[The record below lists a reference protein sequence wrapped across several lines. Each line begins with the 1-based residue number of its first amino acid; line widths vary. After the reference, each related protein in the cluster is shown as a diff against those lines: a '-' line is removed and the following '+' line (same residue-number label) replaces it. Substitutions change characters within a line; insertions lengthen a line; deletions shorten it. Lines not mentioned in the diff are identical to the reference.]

1 MAGNKNSGPRPREI
15 KPTENVSSIPM
26 MGQTPEQI
34 RQSMEWVWAEVLANR
49 IDVKVAETAIKA
61 GNLALRSIQ
70 ARDSAEELERWERAV
85 AQARAI
91 EAAGVARES
100 ADRLHASEDD
110 N

>member
-15 KPTENVSSIPM
+15 KATQNVDTIPL
-26 MGQTPEQI
+26 MGKTPEEI
-34 RQSMEWVWAEVLANR
+34 RRSMEWVWAEVLANR

-85 AQARAI
+85 AEAKAI

-100 ADRLHASEDD
+100 ADRLHANED